1 MEVSYIQL
9 MKIDH
14 DNNCVTVELFEG
26 QDNIKNYV
34 LDMITTISENAGERE
49 FLFKEGEETMRLYLN
64 TLLISENKDEIVSSI
79 ATRLLTKESE
89 AQTRYSQ
96 ITQIQKGIMLVALCQ
111 MTEREYKI
119 IISKADYSEFLEES
133 SGAKK
138 NGLPTKKKIFKS
150 FIANVTT
157 LGGIFNI
164 SKMLTYD
171 VNSSQAKYWYS
182 DFLDLEPKLDNKAN
196 TTKAFNELKVH
207 VIDPIKKESKEDYWY
222 LYNHTLA
229 YMRSD
234 GEFDI
239 DYYANT
245 IIGTYNPINPKIDIA
260 KLKEK
265 ALALPEKR
273 KFDKRFE
280 KVPSAIKSKFKTIV
294 KLNEDI
300 DLSIKNTSPN
310 LKQIIKPHTEGADQ
324 YIMIKSKEGYCYATS
339 L

>member
-1 MEVSYIQL
+1 

-14 DNNCVTVELFEG
+14 DNNCVTVESFEG

-34 LDMITTISENAGERE
+34 LDLVTVISENAGERE
-49 FLFKEGEETMRLYLN
+49 YIFKEGEETMKLYLH
-64 TLLISENKDEIVSSI
+64 TLLTNENKDEIVRSI
-79 ATRLLTKESE
+79 ATRLLTKESV

-133 SGAKK
+133 SGDKK

-150 FIANVTT
+150 FIANVI
-157 LGGIFNI
+157 GVDGVFSI

-182 DFLDLEPKLDNKAN
+182 DFLDLEAKLDNETN
-196 TTKAFNELKVH
+196 TSKAFNELKVR
-207 VIDPIKKESKEDYWY
+207 VIEPIKKDSKEDYWC
-222 LYNHTLA
+222 LYNRTLA
-229 YMRSD
+229 YMRSN

-239 DYYANT
+239 EYYANT
-245 IIGTYNPINPKIDIA
+245 IIGSYNPINPKVNITA
-260 KLKEK
+260 LKEK
-265 ALALPEKR
+265 ALGLPEKR

-280 KVPSAIKSKFKTIV
+280 KVPSAIRGKFKTIV

-300 DLSIKNTSPN
+300 DLAVKDTSPN
-310 LKQIIKPHTEGADQ
+310 LNQVIKPHTIGTDL
-324 YIMIKSKEGYCYATS
+324 YIMIKSKEGYLYAES
-339 L
+339 LK